1 MPSGTWV
8 VSLAVGEPRFQRG
21 VERLGETLR
30 RVGFDGRFEAWRTL
44 PPCSPAH
51 LEVPFAFKP
60 YCLDAARA
68 DGAERV
74 LWLDS
79 SCVAVRPLD
88 RLFSKIAR
96 DGYLL
101 FRNWRFI
108 AGEWAGDAALERFA
122 VTRDEAMGIPE
133 VNACALGVDFRHPT
147 GVAFFERWLHE
158 ARRATAFR
166 GTDEPIADE
175 DDYEAI
181 KFNRRQRVSADPQV
195 RGHRHDQTV
204 AGLVAYRLGMRLANH
219 GLGVRP
225 RAPRVSS
232 PRTVIVNLRAAR
244 GRRRALVRRLVPPA
258 TGQ

>member
-1 MPSGTWV
+1 VPSGTWV

-51 LEVPFAFKP
+51 LDVPFAFKP

-147 GVAFFERWLHE
+147 GVAFFERWLDE